1 MKIEKI
7 NYETGDYTY
16 GCETCNY
23 GSSYIIN
30 LTIETEKCI
39 IKFECDTMYD
49 YLSESDLMKFFSK
62 DFDNE
67 QVLINQ
73 FKEML
78 NSLSN
83 SLIIDLNNLKITINY
98 KF

>member
-7 NYETGDYTY
+7 NYETGGYAS
-16 GCETCNY
+16 GCETCDF
-23 GSSYIIN
+23 GSSYITN
-30 LTIETEKCI
+30 LTIETENCI

-67 QVLINQ
+67 QILINQ
-73 FKEML
+73 FEEFLDPTLLSSSL
-78 NSLSN
+78 N
-83 SLIIDLNNLKITINY
+83 DLKITTNY

>member
-7 NYETGDYTY
+7 TYETGDYAY

-23 GSSYIIN
+23 GSSYITN
-30 LTIETEKCI
+30 LAIETESCI
-39 IKFECDTMYD
+39 INFECDTMYD
-49 YLSESDLMKFFSK
+49 YLSESDLMKFFAK
-62 DFDNE
+62 NFDNE
-67 QVLINQ
+67 QVLIYQ

-83 SLIIDLNNLKITINY
+83 SLIIDLNNLKATINY
-98 KF
+98 KN